1 MQMDPLAD
9 AMSTLKNAEL
19 AGELDCELKPA
30 SKLIG
35 EVLRVMQEEGY
46 IDGFEYVDNDRGG
59 KYDVDLAGKVNEC
72 RAVKPRFEAT
82 KDEFEK
88 WEKKFLPA
96 RNFGSLIVTTSS
108 GVMSHREAKEKGI
121 GGQLLACVY

>member
-1 MQMDPLAD
+1 MQIDPLAD

-46 IDGFEYVDNDRGG
+46 IAGFEYVDNDRGG

-72 RAVKPRFEAT
+72 SAVKPRFETT
-82 KDEFEK
+82 KDDFEK

-96 RNFGSLIVTTSS
+96 RNFGTLIVTTSS
-108 GVMSHREAKEKGI
+108 GVMSHREAKEQGT
-121 GGQLLACVY
+121 GGQLIACVY